1 MSNILP
7 IIIGGAIGL
16 AVILI
21 IVAVVLLNR
30 KPKQFPPRRVSTS
43 LDEPTKMLEGGIS
56 PFNLG
61 ALVETRF
68 YPSDP
73 ILCGRP
79 NLSLDARAYAQGT
92 VKWVD
97 AEMEMLGVLWDR
109 VFLEVKDPKGNVSNC
124 LTERKNNDADKNKKM
139 FGDEMHNPSVSAG
152 LQSTF
157 TFADAMVQL
166 TNYTTLPGALSN
178 MQLVSTIG
186 TPG

>member
-1 MSNILP
+1 MSNLLP
-7 IIIGGAIGL
+7 IIIGVAIGL

-21 IVAVVLLNR
+21 IVLRNR

-61 ALVETRF
+61 ALVETKF

-73 ILCGRP
+73 ILCGRS
-79 NLSLDARAYAQGT
+79 NLSLEARAYAQGT

-109 VFLEVKDPKGNVSNC
+109 VFLEVKDMKGKTSNC
-124 LTERKNNDADKNKKM
+124 LMERNPTEIEKNKKA
-139 FGDEMHNPSVSAG
+139 FGDEMNNPSVSAG

-157 TFADAMVQL
+157 TFADASVQL
-166 TNYTTLPGALSN
+166 TNQTTSPGAPSN
-178 MQLVSTIG
+178 MQFVNTIG
-186 TPG
+186 T